1 MAQRHGRHGGVVGE
15 THLVPDVVLAIDA
28 GTTGVT
34 ALLVDHEGRVLARGY
49 REITQ
54 HYPQPGWVE
63 HDEEEIWRATL
74 VAIEAALSAA
84 PNCRSVAIGLS
95 NQRETMLFWDRLTG
109 EPVHRAI
116 VWQCR
121 RSAAICEELRA
132 SGIEDDVARKTGLR
146 LDPYFSGTKA
156 LWLRREIPGLAARI
170 DAGSVRFGTIDSW
183 LAYRLTGG
191 RAYATDV
198 TNACRTLAFDI
209 ERLDWDDD
217 LLALFGLNRD
227 VVPEVGPSAGVR
239 GQTVAEGP
247 VPAGLPLASL
257 VGDQQAALYGQCCFQ
272 PGLIKATYGTGC
284 FVLLQ
289 TGESIVRPGSGLLT
303 SVAATT
309 APGEARYVVEGSIF
323 VAGAAVQWCRD
334 NLGIIGSASEG
345 EQLMRSVNDSGG
357 VVFVPAFVG
366 LGAPHW
372 GPDVRGAIYGLTG
385 ATTNAHI
392 VRAAMESMVFQ
403 VQDVLDVMKEEGGLA
418 IRELRVDGGAAA
430 NDLLMQIQANLAGT
444 PVSRPE
450 SIESTGIGA
459 AFLAGLAVGFWRDEA
474 ELAGLRHETARF
486 EPKPDAVGP
495 QHAYSRWQTAVRGL
509 LGTQLSPI

>member
-1 MAQRHGRHGGVVGE
+1 M
-15 THLVPDVVLAIDA
+15 PDVVLAIDA

-34 ALLVDHEGRVLARGY
+34 ALLVDHDGRVLARGY

-54 HYPQPGWVE
+54 YYPQPGWVE
-63 HDEEEIWRATL
+63 HDPEEIWRATL
-74 VAIEAALSAA
+74 ASIQSAQSAA
-84 PNCRSVAIGLS
+84 PDCRPVAIGLS
-95 NQRETMLFWDRLTG
+95 NQRETMLFWDRATG

-132 SGIEDDVARKTGLR
+132 TGIEDDVARKTGLR
-146 LDPYFSGTKA
+146 FDPYFSGTKA
-156 LWLRREIPGLAARI
+156 LWLRREVPGLAARI
-170 DAGSVRFGTIDSW
+170 DARAVQFGTIDSW

-191 RAYATDV
+191 AAYTTDV

-227 VVPEVGPSAGVR
+227 VVPEVGPSAGIR
-239 GQTVAEGP
+239 GETVAAGSL
-247 VPAGLPLASL
+247 PAGLPLASL
-257 VGDQQAALYGQCCFQ
+257 VGDQQAALYGQCCFE

-284 FVLLQ
+284 FILLH
-289 TGESIVRPGSGLLT
+289 TGESMVRSPSSLLT

-309 APGEARYVVEGSIF
+309 KPGQAGYVLEGSIF
-323 VAGAAVQWCRD
+323 VAGAAVQWLRD
-334 NLGIIGSASEG
+334 NLGIITSASEG
-345 EQLMRSVNDSGG
+345 ERLMRSVDDSGG

-372 GPDVRGAIYGLTG
+372 GPDVRGAVYGLTG
-385 ATTNAHI
+385 ATTKAHI

-403 VQDVLDVMKEEGGLA
+403 VEDVLEVMKDAAALD
-418 IRELRVDGGAAA
+418 IQELRVDGGAAA
-430 NDLLMQIQANLAGT
+430 NDLLMQLQADLAVT

-450 SIESTGIGA
+450 SIESTAMGA

-474 ELAGLRHETARF
+474 ELEGLRREATRF
-486 EPKPDAVGP
+486 QPAPEASGP
-495 QHAYSRWQTAVRGL
+495 RHAYQRWQAAVRGL
-509 LGTQLSPI
+509 LSTQLPPS